1 MVNLLTI
8 PYVVQKG
15 DTYLRIC
22 LRYGIHIQ
30 ALMSYNPHLALNE
43 YAIPGQLIHIPPV
56 GLNIYVIQPEDTF
69 FSIASKFQVPAQW
82 LANANPSVNPR
93 ALSPGQSMMIPY
105 WCDERDPRRKAEYGP
120 VQLRADIDRLALRYP
135 FLRVEQIGESVLGH
149 PIWAIGIGNGSVN
162 IHANGAVH
170 ANEWLTSAA
179 LMEFIEDYAAH
190 YATSFS
196 WNGWNVHTAYERS
209 TLWVVPMVNPDGV
222 ELVQEGT
229 AARPLL
235 RDQLLEWNLHHSCFS
250 RWKANIRGVD
260 LNDQFPAHWHEERE
274 RRGVAMPAPM
284 NYGGKAPLTEP
295 EAIALVEH
303 VSCKH
308 IDIALSFHSQGQEI
322 YWNYRDYE
330 PAESESWAK
339 QLGRASGY
347 KAVKLSGSDAGFKD
361 WFIQQYRKPGFTVE
375 VGYGVNP
382 LPLSQLNT
390 ICMDVNHIMQSALG
404 GLKHS

>member
-1 MVNLLTI
+1 MVNLMTI
-8 PYVVQKG
+8 PYIVQKG

-30 ALMSYNPHLALNE
+30 ALMAHNPHLALND
-43 YAIPGQLIHIPPV
+43 YTIPGQLLQIPPP

-69 FSIASKFQVPAQW
+69 FSIVSKFRVPAQW
-82 LANANPSVNPR
+82 LANANPSVDPR
-93 ALSPGQSMMIPY
+93 ALTPGQSITIPY
-105 WCDERDPRRKAEYGP
+105 WCDERDPRHKAEYGP
-120 VQLRADIDRLALRYP
+120 IQLKSDIDRLQLRYP
-135 FLRVEQIGESVLGH
+135 FLQVEQIGESVLGY
-149 PIWAIGIGNGSVN
+149 PIWAIGIGNGPVR

-179 LMEFIEDYAAH
+179 LMEFVENYAAH
-190 YATSFS
+190 YGSSFN
-196 WNGWNVHTAYERS
+196 WNGWNVHSAYERC

-235 RDQLLEWNLHHSCFS
+235 QQQLMEWNQQNISFHG
-250 RWKANIRGVD
+250 WKANIRGVD
-260 LNDQFPAHWHEERE
+260 LNDQFPAHWNEERV
-274 RRGVAMPAPM
+274 RRGVVMPAPM
-284 NYGGKAPLTEP
+284 NYGGSSPLTEP

-303 VSCKH
+303 VACKQ
-308 IDIALSFHSQGQEI
+308 IDVAFSFHAQGQEI

-330 PAESESWAK
+330 PEEAEAWAN

-361 WFIQQYRKPGFTVE
+361 WFIQQYRKPGFTIE
-375 VGYGVNP
+375 VGLGSNP
-382 LPLSQLNT
+382 LPLSQLSM
-390 ICMDVNHIMQSALG
+390 ICIDVKRILQSACSGLG
-404 GLKHS
+404 KL